1 MLIFRGVKLGNLMI
15 PGRFKSDDYLF
26 VAVRHL
32 FGRAELPT
40 APIGNIQLSFCSFQT
55 KSLDTKKTAIRI

>member
-1 MLIFRGVKLGNLMI
+1 MLIFRGVKLSNLMI

-40 APIGNIQLSFCSFQT
+40 SPIWQYPAIIMLFSQ
-55 KSLDTKKTAIRI
+55 KSLDSRN